1 MDAITYAKTIETCW
15 DLAEQG
21 LDNLTATSIAH
32 QSGISEAEFNAL
44 FPEQK
49 FILLALL
56 ADIKTKVTLAEY
68 SEALSKD
75 DQFFDAV
82 MSYYDACQTHKSSI
96 KKLSEDLL
104 WSPLLSLEIT
114 PSMQQI
120 ANDLTNRYY
129 PLSENSIKSTCQNA
143 GLKLAIQILL
153 LRVFYKW
160 LEDDSFDLG
169 ATMASLDQGMKQINK
184 LKEYF

>member
-1 MDAITYAKTIETCW
+1 MDTTTYTKTIDTCW
-15 DLAEQG
+15 TLAEQG
-21 LDNLTATSIAH
+21 LDKMTVASIAN
-32 QSGISEAEFNAL
+32 QSGISETELNSL

-49 FILLALL
+49 YILLALL
-56 ADIKTKVTLAEY
+56 ADIKSKTTLAEY
-68 SEALSKD
+68 SEALSND

-82 MSYYDACQTHKSSI
+82 MSYYDTCQPHKSAI

-104 WSPLLSLEIT
+104 WSPLLSLSIT
-114 PSMQQI
+114 PSMQQLSNEL
-120 ANDLTNRYY
+120 ADRYY
-129 PLSENSIKSTCQNA
+129 PLPENSIKASCQNA

-160 LEDDSFDLG
+160 LEDESFDLG